1 MDAMWVLGL
10 VLGLLPLLIWVLRS
24 FNEWRFCHSHL
35 RSNNGGK
42 LPPGHMGWP
51 LIGELLEFLWYFKFI
66 DKPDEFI
73 WKRNAKY
80 GDTGIYRTYLFG
92 FPSVIT
98 CSPEANRFVMGTG
111 TEDGSFTAGWPAP
124 KLLGEKSVIMVEGLH
139 HKRLR
144 RALMDAINRPRSLQH
159 VFISLQ
165 PAFKEAFENW
175 SAKGTINTGD
185 EIRALGFSNIC
196 SLLLSFQRGPLLES
210 MEMMYR
216 GLLAGLRAQ
225 PINIPGTAFHYA
237 LKCRK
242 KLSIILESEIRNRK
256 VNKENVK
263 IDFLQ
268 DLMDSVDANGD
279 KLSEEEVLDNI
290 TSILLGGYESTAC
303 SMTWALYYLCKY
315 PEVLSKLKKENYT
328 IRQEMGEDN
337 ILKFDD
343 VKKMT
348 YTSKVI
354 DEVIRLAN
362 VAHFMFRTVAKDTN
376 FNGYKFPKGWKVIV
390 WLRSIH
396 VDPHYFKDPLK
407 FNPDRWEGFVPSP
420 GVYNVFGTGPRVCP
434 GNNLVKMELFM
445 LLHYICLDYKWEL
458 VNPNEAIKFLP
469 NPRLADGAKL
479 KFSRI

>member
-237 LKCRK
+237 LK
-242 KLSIILESEIRNRK
+242 
-256 VNKENVK
+256 
-263 IDFLQ
+263 
-268 DLMDSVDANGD
+268 
-279 KLSEEEVLDNI
+279 
-290 TSILLGGYESTAC
+290 
-303 SMTWALYYLCKY
+303 
-315 PEVLSKLKKENYT
+315 
-328 IRQEMGEDN
+328 
-337 ILKFDD
+337 
-343 VKKMT
+343 
-348 YTSKVI
+348 VI